1 MSVHP
6 VGVVWQLRRLLSGCW
21 QLLRASPVSSSRCM
35 WAQVQSA
42 PSTVSSQGLAL
53 DSSFGR
59 AQATTSSKAAQNQER
74 LVCEPCPWIHMV
86 GAIIVSQLVSSLHFC
101 EWQLHWH
108 WQWHPGGVGKV
119 TQIGSWAPPLI
130 SKHCLAPVHASK
142 THLRAALED
151 KCIHI
156 LQTKLVQERWD
167 FSCLRMASFWVSHT
181 LAREKEQLLGYGD
194 KCT

>member
-1 MSVHP
+1 MQFTLLGLCDSCGGCSV
-6 VGVVWQLRRLLSGCW
+6 GAGCS
-21 QLLRASPVSSSRCM
+21 LEP
-35 WAQVQSA
+35 VQSA
-42 PSTVSSQGLAL
+42 PHAACELKSSQLHPSAAHKGWLKIP
-53 DSSFGR
+53 
-59 AQATTSSKAAQNQER
+59 ATTSSKAAQNQER

-119 TQIGSWAPPLI
+119 TQIKSWAPPLI

-156 LQTKLVQERWD
+156 LQTKLVQEQWD
-167 FSCLRMASFWVSHT
+167 FSWLKMASFWVSHT
-181 LAREKEQLLGYGD
+181 LAREKEQLFGFGD